1 MKNYTKNWNTQF
13 TNNVNHVKDFSL
25 CLEIGCFEGL
35 TSNHI
40 VEKLMSGDDVL
51 VCVDPLTDNYLN
63 NNLTNTD
70 VELNKTE
77 YSFFEGQYD
86 RFINNTQE
94 HITSGKIILYRDLSF
109 NVYDKLQSD
118 FGKNFSFIYID
129 GDHRPESAYIDAVKC
144 FDLCKKDGYILF
156 DDFLWKDTKLGINK
170 FLGEYSNELKIITQG
185 EQLLIQKS

>member
-1 MKNYTKNWNTQF
+1 MKNYTKDWNIHF
-13 TNNVNHVKDFSL
+13 TNNVTYVKDFNL

-35 TSNHI
+35 TSNYI
-40 VEKLMSGDDVL
+40 VENLMFDNGTL

-63 NNLTNTD
+63 TDLTTND
-70 VELNKTE
+70 IELNKTE

-86 RFINNTQE
+86 RFINNVQE
-94 HITSGKIILYRDLSF
+94 HIDSGKIVLYRDLSF
-109 NVYDKLQSD
+109 NVYDKLRND

-129 GDHRPESAYIDAVKC
+129 GDHRPESVYIDAINS

-170 FLGEYSNELKIITQG
+170 FISEYLNELKIIQKG
-185 EQLLIQKS
+185 EQLLIKKL